1 MLGNKSGIQRN
12 WSYLWNKQTH
22 QSMFFHGLSAC
33 FSTAKWLPVTVF
45 TCLSNSSIKFLKSFW
60 MVSSS
65 GFRQGEEKRCLYPER
80 NSITN
85 NLWLKSI
92 AAHSLIDQHANLKNR
107 YLIFVMQHYH
117 FLPACIQCL
126 RLFLQKTSIFQSP
139 YLPPAKDLAA
149 LHHCFHTQQ
158 ETPTPE
164 KGLGS

>member
-1 MLGNKSGIQRN
+1 
-12 WSYLWNKQTH
+12 
-22 QSMFFHGLSAC
+22 
-33 FSTAKWLPVTVF
+33 
-45 TCLSNSSIKFLKSFW
+45 

-80 NSITN
+80 NLLTN

-92 AAHSLIDQHANLKNR
+92 AAHSLTDQHANLKNR
-107 YLIFVMQHYH
+107 YLIFVMQHYR

-126 RLFLQKTSIFQSP
+126 RLKDTGLLQKQSP